1 MSHRTGRLMCN
12 YILTQRGTVVSRSTV
27 QRVTNLEKTTT
38 DIKEMFVKFDI
49 EIHRRLK
56 SEHYSYDGDKP
67 NPESWSDL
75 LEEDEDF
82 ATEFSNIFND
92 INIPEA
98 DDFTPEVLEDTYVNM
113 EVALPRDSEGPEF
126 ARVTKRLRDA
136 NGIPIGTANDNPLLD
151 TRIYEVEYL
160 DGYKASLSA
169 NTIAENMFA
178 QVDDEGN
185 RHVLFDSIVDHRTD
199 GSQITQDDAFITFS
213 NGGRRSRET
222 TKGWKILVQWKDG
235 STSWEKLK
243 DVKQSYPTQLA
254 EYSVEKRISKEP
266 AFGWWVP
273 YVLKK
278 KNRIISKIKS
288 KYLTR
293 AHKFGIKIPKSVK
306 EARDLD
312 RINGN
317 SLWWNA
323 ICQEMKN
330 VRVAF
335 EEFDGPENDIPPG
348 YQYVDCHKI
357 FDIKWGKFQTKSA
370 YGGWWS
376 QNIHT

>member
-1 MSHRTGRLMCN
+1 
-12 YILTQRGTVVSRSTV
+12 
-27 QRVTNLEKTTT
+27 
-38 DIKEMFVKFDI
+38 
-49 EIHRRLK
+49 
-56 SEHYSYDGDKP
+56 
-67 NPESWSDL
+67 
-75 LEEDEDF
+75 
-82 ATEFSNIFND
+82 
-92 INIPEA
+92 
-98 DDFTPEVLEDTYVNM
+98 M
-113 EVALPRDSEGPEF
+113 EVALPRDPEGPEF

-222 TKGWKILVQWKDG
+222 TKGWEILVQWKDG

-273 YVLKK
+273 YVLK
-278 KNRIISKIKS
+278 RKIES
-288 KYLTR
+288 S
-293 AHKFGIKIPKSVK
+293 PK
-306 EARDLD
+306 
-312 RINGN
+312 
-317 SLWWNA
+317 
-323 ICQEMKN
+323 
-330 VRVAF
+330 
-335 EEFDGPENDIPPG
+335 
-348 YQYVDCHKI
+348 
-357 FDIKWGKFQTKSA
+357 
-370 YGGWWS
+370 
-376 QNIHT
+376 